1 MELYQVK
8 CLIDDGVTKKV
19 KLKFVFAHNSIEASK
34 IVLDFWSTFYDT
46 IAHTISV
53 IKVSAEE
60 NIVFD
65 SDTDF
70 TLKDLTK

>member
-8 CLIDDGVTKKV
+8 CLVDNGVTKKIR
-19 KLKFVFAHNSIEASK
+19 LKFVFAHNSIEASK
-34 IVLDFWSTFYDT
+34 IVLDFWSAFYDT
-46 IAHTISV
+46 IAHIISV

>member
-8 CLIDDGVTKKV
+8 CLIDDGVTKKTR
-19 KLKFVFAHNSIEASK
+19 LKFVFAHNSIEASK
-34 IVLDFWSTFYDT
+34 IVLDFWSTLCNTVAY
-46 IAHTISV
+46 TISV
-53 IKVSAEE
+53 IKVNAEE